1 MNDRSTGLKPRED
14 AGVATAED
22 GVVILEGP
30 DGVAVTMTAEAAAR
44 TADSLYAAA
53 AQAHSH
59 RFASAE
65 AGSPGALPPLDT
77 PGMPR

>member
-44 TADSLYAAA
+44 TADSLHAAA
-53 AQAHSH
+53 AQARGH
-59 RFASAE
+59 RV
-65 AGSPGALPPLDT
+65 PPSS
-77 PGMPR
+77 